1 MKINPFVT
9 ELLQGEWLLHNV
21 ESYYHVVEALRKRD
35 VIDFQGIKKDD
46 LKSLEILDA
55 NGMVLRSKDGNA
67 ITIPEN
73 SIAKVSMRGEI
84 MAYSDWCAIGADE
97 IIRQLYEAQ
106 SYQNVDATVLDFDT
120 PGGSVKAIDMFRE
133 FAKYKTKPIVGLVK
147 DALSLGYW
155 TAVEICDYIMMDGN
169 ISSRVGSIGVVASFR
184 DNTKM
189 LEDAGIKI
197 HEIYPP
203 ESNFKNK
210 DFADAREGKYEGLIK
225 NSLSP
230 LAKKFQ
236 ASVRD
241 NRPNLVED
249 ESIGVLNGAVFFA
262 EKALELGLV
271 DGIGDS
277 RMAIQKAKELSLV
290 YAVNKSLI

>member
-1 MKINPFVT
+1 MKTNPFVT

-21 ESYYHVVEALRKRD
+21 ESYYHILDAIRSRGS
-35 VIDFQGIKKDD
+35 IDFQGRKDEF
-46 LKSLEILDA
+46 KSLEILDA
-55 NGMVLRSKDGNA
+55 NGMALRAEKGTSV
-67 ITIPEN
+67 TIPEN
-73 SIAKVSMRGEI
+73 SIARVNMMGEI
-84 MAYSDWCAIGADE
+84 VAYSDWCAVGADE
-97 IIRQLYEAQ
+97 IVRQLYEAQ
-106 SYQNVDATVLDFDT
+106 SYQNVDATVMAFDT

-155 TAVEICDYIMMDGN
+155 AAVECCDYIMMDGN

-210 DFADAREGKYEGLIK
+210 DFADAKEGKYEGIIK

-230 LAKKFQ
+230 LAQKFQ
-236 ASVRD
+236 ASVKE
-241 NRPNLVED
+241 NRPNVVD
-249 ESIGVLNGAVFFA
+249 DKSIGVLNGAVFFA
-262 EKALELGLV
+262 DKALELGLV
-271 DGIGDS
+271 DSIGDT
-277 RMAIQKAKELSLV
+277 RMAIQKAKELALS
-290 YAVNKSLI
+290 YAVNKSLF

>member
-1 MKINPFVT
+1 
-9 ELLQGEWLLHNV
+9 
-21 ESYYHVVEALRKRD
+21 
-35 VIDFQGIKKDD
+35 
-46 LKSLEILDA
+46 
-55 NGMVLRSKDGNA
+55 
-67 ITIPEN
+67 
-73 SIAKVSMRGEI
+73 
-84 MAYSDWCAIGADE
+84 
-97 IIRQLYEAQ
+97 
-106 SYQNVDATVLDFDT
+106 
-120 PGGSVKAIDMFRE
+120 MFRE

-155 TAVEICDYIMMDGN
+155 AAVECCDYIMMDGN
-169 ISSRVGSIGVVASFR
+169 VSSRVGSIGVVASFR
-184 DNTKM
+184 DNTKL

-210 DFADAREGKYEGLIK
+210 DFADAREGNYEGLIK

-249 ESIGVLNGAVFFA
+249 KSIGVLNGAVFYA
-262 EKALELGLV
+262 EKALELGLI
-271 DGIGDS
+271 DSIGDT
-277 RMAIQKAKELSLV
+277 RMAIQKARELALS